1 MLRDREM
8 IFLLA
13 SWASFVLALALA
25 WLWLQSAP
33 QRGHSARDDSHARAT
48 RTTLRSIAM
57 LAALSA
63 GLLLVHFCVP
73 AREAAADREWVAPRV
88 PAPHVAA
95 ANHSRRAASAP
106 SSTSVSGAS
115 TPTAPAATARAPHL
129 S

>member
-1 MLRDREM
+1 ML
-8 IFLLA
+8 FVVA
-13 SWASFVLALALA
+13 SWACFVLALALA

-33 QRGHSARDDSHARAT
+33 QRMQNARDDSHARAT

-73 AREAAADREWVAPRV
+73 AREAAADREWVAPRAA
-88 PAPHVAA
+88 APHVAA
-95 ANHSRRAASAP
+95 AHYSRPTFSAP
-106 SSTSVSGAS
+106 ASNTSTLL
-115 TPTAPAATARAPHL
+115 TPAATARAPHL

>member
-1 MLRDREM
+1 MRDGEM
-8 IFLLA
+8 IFVLA
-13 SWASFVLALALA
+13 SWLCLVLALALA

-73 AREAAADREWVAPRV
+73 AREAVADREWVAPRV

-95 ANHSRRAASAP
+95 ANHSRATFSAP
-106 SSTSVSGAS
+106 ASNTS

>member
-1 MLRDREM
+1 MRDGEM
-8 IFLLA
+8 IFVLA
-13 SWASFVLALALA
+13 SWLCLVLALALA

-33 QRGHSARDDSHARAT
+33 QRGYSAGDDSHARAT

-73 AREAAADREWVAPRV
+73 AREAAADLEWVAPRV
-88 PAPHVAA
+88 PAPHVAMS
-95 ANHSRRAASAP
+95 NLSRPATSAP
-106 SSTSVSGAS
+106 VSNTSTL
-115 TPTAPAATARAPHL
+115 TAPAATASAPHL

>member
-1 MLRDREM
+1 ML
-8 IFLLA
+8 FVVA
-13 SWASFVLALALA
+13 SWACFVLALALA
-25 WLWLQSAP
+25 WLWLQSAL
-33 QRGHSARDDSHARAT
+33 QRGHNARDESHARAT

-73 AREAAADREWVAPRV
+73 AREAVADREWVAPRV

-95 ANHSRRAASAP
+95 ANHSRRATSAP
-106 SSTSVSGAS
+106 VSGSS

>member
-1 MLRDREM
+1 ML
-8 IFLLA
+8 FVVA
-13 SWASFVLALALA
+13 SWACFVLALALA

-33 QRGHSARDDSHARAT
+33 QRMQNARDDSHARAT

-88 PAPHVAA
+88 PAQHVAA
-95 ANHSRRAASAP
+95 AHHSRPTFSAP
-106 SSTSVSGAS
+106 ASNTS